1 MRIEIMGC
9 WRGKNPTKKEFGFS
23 VVKGNHDGWHP
34 AAAKDSVPAGGG
46 TGPPSDRSG
55 AVPTPSADPSAVP
68 PQGCLFPT
76 ALSRCGAS
84 TVPNLNPPPIHP
96 DLAEVLFTGARIKRR
111 VKSLAREIKAA
122 YGDDEFTII
131 SLINGAVMFTADLMR
146 EIDNPVRLDCIR
158 VSSYGGKT
166 KSIGT
171 PQIVHSLTLDIRRR
185 RVLLIDDILDTGKTL
200 KLVSDLV
207 RELSPASL
215 RTCVLLDK
223 KARREVPIEADFV
236 GFEIPDKFV
245 VGYGLDFAER
255 YRNLPCIGVL
265 RPDRQSTDNWAAG

>member
-1 MRIEIMGC
+1 M
-9 WRGKNPTKKEFGFS
+9 
-23 VVKGNHDGWHP
+23 
-34 AAAKDSVPAGGG
+34 
-46 TGPPSDRSG
+46 
-55 AVPTPSADPSAVP
+55 SARKV
-68 PQGCLFPT
+68 T
-76 ALSRCGAS
+76 A
-84 TVPNLNPPPIHP
+84 IHP
-96 DLAEVLFTGARIKRR
+96 DLTEVLFTEAQIKRR
-111 VKSLAREIKAA
+111 VRTLAAEIKEF
-122 YGDDEFTII
+122 YGEKEFTIV

-146 EIDNPVRLDCIR
+146 QIDNPVRLDCIR
-158 VSSYGGKT
+158 VSSYGAST

-171 PQIVHSLTLDIRRR
+171 PQIIHSLTLDIMQR

-200 KLVSDLV
+200 TLVSELIRDL
-207 RELSPASL
+207 RPASL

-265 RPDRQSTDNWAAG
+265 KPECQQASAWASG